1 MRYKDTKAKFNRVE
15 LFSKEVSFKVNDLK
29 SKWLKCF
36 KIS

>member
-15 LFSKEVSFKVNDLK
+15 LFSNDESFKVYDLK
-29 SKWLKCF
+29 SKCLKYF